1 MSDYKKKVIVDSMS
15 MDEIL
20 RILAEDGKFLQ
31 HKIEENK
38 KKYTRLIKGSTR
50 KDRVYYNPITYKSAA
65 GFNYV
70 IQFFK
75 RAYDEKEKDKL
86 GILYYV
92 WFMKSEE
99 TKTGK
104 KRGVYAVTVSRL
116 SLGSQWT
123 WHFSVY
129 KPHFMDRYKERC
141 LNDCSIPRLEAFHRY
156 FINNQKVSSSGKPS
170 EKYPK
175 GYWMVCNDG
184 LCLCNRLEGFTVEV
198 ATFVDYAEA
207 GFQKKQFAY
216 DAKQAM
222 LDIGFELK
230 LPEEDFDEF
239 EEE

>member
-1 MSDYKKKVIVDSMS
+1 MSDYKKKVIVDSMT
-15 MDEIL
+15 MEEIL
-20 RILAEDGKFLQ
+20 QILAEDGKFLQ

-38 KKYTRLIKGSTR
+38 KKYTRLIKNSTR
-50 KDRVYYNPITYKSAA
+50 KDRVYYNPVTYKSAA

-86 GILYYV
+86 GILYYI

-104 KRGVYAVTVSRL
+104 KRGVYAVTVTRL
-116 SLGSQWT
+116 SLGNQWT

-141 LNDCSIPRLEAFHRY
+141 LNDKSIPRLEAFHRY
-156 FINNQKVSSSGKPS
+156 FMNNQKVSSSGKPS
-170 EKYPK
+170 KKYPK

-184 LCLCNRLEGFTVEV
+184 LCLCNRLEGFSVEV

>member
-1 MSDYKKKVIVDSMS
+1 MS
-15 MDEIL
+15 MEEIL
-20 RILAEDGKFLQ
+20 QILSEDSRFLQ
-31 HKIEENK
+31 HKIDENQ
-38 KKYTRLIKGSTR
+38 KKYKRLAKDSMR
-50 KDRVYYNPITYKSAA
+50 KDRVYYAPLTYKSTA

-75 RAYDEKEKDKL
+75 RAYDEKERDIL
-86 GILYYV
+86 GVLYYV

-104 KRGVYAVTVSRL
+104 KRGVYAVTVTKL
-116 SLGSQWT
+116 SLGNQWT

-141 LNDCSIPRLEAFHRY
+141 LNDSSISRLEAFHRY
-156 FINNQKVSSSGKPS
+156 IINNQKVSSFGKPS

-198 ATFVDYAEA
+198 DTFVDYTTA

-230 LPEEDFDEF
+230 LPEEDFNDF